1 MLFAFVPDSQ
11 AQSFLKTD
19 AALMKQGISCKDAK
33 KQKAKGVKECHRHIF
48 GRLRPRFSTRI
59 CVEYLLRSP
68 QTHFITFIIACAM
81 LSFACATKPTARRPP
96 LSSVRTLAGAKSGA
110 DNMRFGNPFGVA
122 VTADGTVFV
131 TDGEKNQLSQIAPDG
146 ATKVIASNLDTP
158 SAVAVAPDGALIVAD
173 TGSHT
178 IKRVEPQSGAVTVI
192 AGIEGRAG
200 FADGAN
206 SQALFDGPIG
216 VAVGAEGTIFVA
228 DTYNDRVRAID
239 KQGMVRTIAG
249 GSEPGFADADTGAQA
264 RFQTPCGIAIMPDGA
279 LVIADTGNHRLRRV
293 ELSGAVTTIAGAGE
307 AGDEDGLLADARFDE
322 PTGLAVDSDGVIYV
336 ADAGNSVIR
345 ACAFKYIPQ
354 VFTVSGHWISG
365 LADGSLMEARFNHAS
380 GIAVAQDG
388 TLIVAD
394 TGNGVVRAVLS
405 EGRERGSVVTKEEAS
420 ALRPTA
426 SEFRRQGSPRWPY
439 EPPARPREIAAT
451 FGEIRGE
458 IAEDKDAW
466 FHNGLD
472 IPGNY
477 GETVH
482 LIRDERVMNPLSVEG
497 IGTARERIRFPSL
510 GYIHLRVGRD
520 RNQQDFADERFRL
533 LRDPQGKVSGVRVR
547 RGAKFK
553 AGDALGTLNDQY
565 HVHLIAGPIGAEFN
579 ALAAL
584 DLPGIK
590 DTVAPVIEKDGVT
603 FSGRNGEQF
612 AAASTSSSKN
622 GKPPQESAAPL
633 SVKGDVSI
641 VVRAYDQMDG
651 NAARRRLGLYRLG
664 YQILNAD
671 GQPAQGF
678 SEPLMTV
685 SFESLPDDPR
695 TARVAYAGGSQS
707 GYTSQTV
714 FAYLVT
720 NRVRDRAASEDYWH
734 ASMLSPGEYIV
745 RVFAEDFFGNRTE
758 RDVRVK
764 VIS

>member
-1 MLFAFVPDSQ
+1 
-11 AQSFLKTD
+11 
-19 AALMKQGISCKDAK
+19 
-33 KQKAKGVKECHRHIF
+33 
-48 GRLRPRFSTRI
+48 
-59 CVEYLLRSP
+59 
-68 QTHFITFIIACAM
+68 
-81 LSFACATKPTARRPP
+81 
-96 LSSVRTLAGAKSGA
+96 
-110 DNMRFGNPFGVA
+110 MRFGNPFGVA
-122 VTADGTVFV
+122 VAVDGTVFV
-131 TDGEKNQLSQIAPDG
+131 TDGEKNQLLQVAPDG
-146 ATKVIASNLDTP
+146 TTKVVAGNLNTP
-158 SAVAVAPDGALIVAD
+158 SAVALTSDNTLIVAD

-178 IKRVEPQSGAVTVI
+178 IKRVETQSGAVTII
-192 AGIEGRAG
+192 AGVEGRAG

-216 VAVGAEGTIFVA
+216 IAVGADGTIFVA
-228 DTYNDRVRAID
+228 DTYNDRIRSID
-239 KQGMVRTIAG
+239 KQGMVRTLAG
-249 GSEPGFADADTGAQA
+249 GNESGFADAATGGQA
-264 RFQTPCGIAIMPDGA
+264 RFHTPCGVAVAPDGS
-279 LVIADTGNHRLRRV
+279 LIIADTGNHRLRRV
-293 ELSGAVTTIAGAGE
+293 ELSGAVTTISGTEEAGE
-307 AGDEDGLLADARFDE
+307 QDGLLADSLFDE
-322 PTGLAVDSDGVIYV
+322 PTGLAVDSDGTIYV
-336 ADAGNSVIR
+336 ADAGGSAIR
-345 ACAFKYIPQ
+345 ACVSKYIPQ
-354 VFTVSGHWISG
+354 CFTLAGQSTSG
-365 LADGSLMEARFNHAS
+365 LADGSLGEARFNHPS
-380 GIAVAQDG
+380 GVAVAQDG

-394 TGNGVVRAVLS
+394 TGNGVVRAILS
-405 EGRERGSVVTKEEAS
+405 EGQARGGVLTKDEVL

-426 SEFRRQGSPRWPY
+426 SEFRQQGSPRWPY

-458 IAEDKDAW
+458 IADDKDAW

-497 IGTARERIRFPSL
+497 VATARERIRFPSL

-520 RNQQDFADERFRL
+520 RNQQDFKDERFRL
-533 LRDPQGKVSGVRVR
+533 LRDPQGKVTSVRVR

-565 HVHLIAGPIGAEFN
+565 HVHLIAGPVGAEFN

-590 DTVAPVIEKDGVT
+590 DTVAPTIEQDGVIL
-603 FSGRNGEQF
+603 SGRNGEQF
-612 AAASTSSSKN
+612 VAASSSSNKN
-622 GKPPQESAAPL
+622 GKPPEESAVPL
-633 SVKGDVSI
+633 NVKGDVNI

-671 GQPAQGF
+671 GQPAPGF
-678 SEPLMTV
+678 AEPLMNI
-685 SFESLPDDPR
+685 SFESLPDDSH
-695 TARVAYAGGSQS
+695 TARIAYAGGSQS

-734 ASMLSPGEYIV
+734 TSALTPGEYIV
-745 RVFAEDFFGNRTE
+745 RVFAEDFFGNRSS
-758 RDVRVK
+758 RDVHVK
-764 VIS
+764 VIP